1 MNQPAAPL
9 PLTPATSS
17 IATSPTRELARI
29 GQSATPAL
37 VQAWRLIQA
46 RKALILGITAL
57 TAAVTILIVFQLTP
71 IYRSAATV
79 LVETNKNKV
88 VSIEEIYSGVSA
100 NREYFQTQ
108 VDFLRSRDVGLRVI
122 RQLQLADHPEFDPR
136 QNASWLS
143 GLLQRFS
150 SSEDRNSQQ
159 YLEAR
164 VLSQYL
170 KQLSVTQMRQS
181 QLIEV
186 AFESPDPDLAARVAN
201 AVAEQYIRAD
211 LDARFEMTQ
220 KANTWLNERLGVL
233 KDRLDQ
239 SERAVQRY
247 RDDQGIVEGRNTTP
261 GSAGRQLDELGQRLV
276 QAKIARSQAEQIY
289 NQVRS
294 GSPNRFQVPAVFN
307 NPSVARARELETAAE
322 AKLTET
328 AQRVGNQHPQY
339 LAAQNELLNARQNT
353 VRQSEAV
360 VASLAKDYEVAAATE
375 RALEDSQAR
384 ARNSLQAFNR
394 KEIDFDALSR
404 EADSNRQIYQTFLSR
419 TKETGAAGD
428 FLTPVARII
437 DPASVPL
444 NPAKPPK
451 LQLIGIGLLAGL
463 ILGLIAASVR
473 ERMNDVIRSSSDV
486 QNELHQPMLAALPL
500 LPEGQAQRSSM
511 VQIEQPASLYAES
524 VRTILTE
531 AQLASLDVR
540 KPIFLFT
547 STLPGE
553 GKSTLA
559 INFALEQARSKRV
572 LLIDM
577 DLRRPTVA
585 EKLGLPRDSR
595 GTTEYLTR
603 REEAA
608 RCIYSVES
616 MHLSVMPAGKIRPNA
631 HELLS
636 SPHFAERIRAL
647 ESQFDVIA
655 IDSPPMQIVSDALLI
670 SSICTGLIY
679 VVKSDST
686 PVPLIRR
693 NLDRLAAG
701 GVHVIGVALNGH
713 DFDRAEK
720 YYGDYSAYTKYGYES
735 AYQSSAGPDKQ
746 STPSS

>member
-1 MNQPAAPL
+1 MNPSVTPPSLAPRAIPQPGDRG
-9 PLTPATSS
+9 
-17 IATSPTRELARI
+17 RELARI

-46 RKALILGITAL
+46 RKTLILGIALAIALTTAL
-57 TAAVTILIVFQLTP
+57 VVFQLTP

-88 VSIEEIYSGVSA
+88 VSIEEIYGGVSA

-122 RQLQLADHPEFDPR
+122 RQLQLTANPEFDPR
-136 QNASWLS
+136 QNQSWLS

-150 SSEDRNSQQ
+150 SDSEERDSQE
-159 YLEAR
+159 YLESR

-170 KQLSVTQMRQS
+170 RQLSVTQMRQS

-186 AFESPDPDLAARVAN
+186 AFESPDPVLASRVAN
-201 AVAEQYIRAD
+201 AVADQYIRAD

-233 KDRLDQ
+233 KGKLDQ

-247 RDDQGIVEGRNTTP
+247 RDEQGIVEGRNTTQ
-261 GSAGRQLDELGQRLV
+261 GSAGRQLDELSQRLV
-276 QAKIARSQAEQIY
+276 QAKITRSQAEQVY
-289 NQVRS
+289 SQVRAGAS
-294 GSPNRFQVPAVFN
+294 NRFQVPAVFN
-307 NPSVARARELETAAE
+307 SPSVARARELETAAE
-322 AKLTET
+322 TKLTEI
-328 AQRVGNQHPQY
+328 AQRVGTQHPQY
-339 LAAQNELLNARQNT
+339 LAAQNELLSARQNT
-353 VRQSEAV
+353 IRQSEAV
-360 VASLAKDYEVAAATE
+360 IASLAKDYEVAAGTE
-375 RALEDSQAR
+375 RALEDSLAK

-394 KEIDFDALSR
+394 KEIDFDSLSR

-419 TKETGAAGD
+419 TKETGATGD
-428 FLTPVARII
+428 FLTPVARVI
-437 DPASVPL
+437 DPAVVPL
-444 NPAKPPK
+444 NPVKPPK
-451 LQLIGIGLLAGL
+451 MQLIGIGLLAGL
-463 ILGLIAASVR
+463 IVGLIAASVR
-473 ERMNDVIRSSSDV
+473 ERMNDVIRSSSDI
-486 QNELHQPMLAALPL
+486 QSELQQPMLAALPL
-500 LPEGQAQRSSM
+500 LPTTQAERSSM
-511 VQIEQPASLYAES
+511 VQIEQPTSLYAES

-531 AQLASLDVR
+531 AQLASLDVP
-540 KPIFLFT
+540 KPIFVFT

-595 GTTEYLTR
+595 GTTDYLTR

-636 SPHFAERIRAL
+636 SPHFAERIRSL

-655 IDSPPMQIVSDALLI
+655 IDCPPMQIVSDALLI
-670 SSICTGLIY
+670 SSICTGVIY
-679 VVKSDST
+679 VVKSGTT

-720 YYGDYSAYTKYGYES
+720 YYGDYSSYTKYGYES
-735 AYQSSAGPDKQ
+735 AYQAPANADK
-746 STPSS
+746 S